1 MKPWQERELV
11 IGSDHGGFS
20 LKKEL
25 VAHLITKGMAIED
38 VGCYDEKS
46 VDYPDIALKVAEKVA
61 GGKRG
66 VLVCGT
72 GIGMSIAANKVRGI
86 RAALCHD
93 EFTAR
98 MSREHNDANILAL
111 GGRVVTSETAIKML
125 DIWLAT
131 AFLGEKEERHARR
144 VGKIGAYGEEAL

>member
-1 MKPWQERELV
+1 MRPWAERELV

-25 VAHLITKGMAIED
+25 VAHLITKGMTIED
-38 VGCYDEKS
+38 VGCYNEKS
-46 VDYPDIALKVAEKVA
+46 VDYPDIALKVAKKVA

-66 VLVCGT
+66 ILVCGT
-72 GIGMSIAANKVRGI
+72 GIGMSIAANKVKGI

-111 GGRVVTSETAIKML
+111 GGRVTKPETAIKML

-144 VGKIGAYGEEAL
+144 VGKIGAYEGEAL